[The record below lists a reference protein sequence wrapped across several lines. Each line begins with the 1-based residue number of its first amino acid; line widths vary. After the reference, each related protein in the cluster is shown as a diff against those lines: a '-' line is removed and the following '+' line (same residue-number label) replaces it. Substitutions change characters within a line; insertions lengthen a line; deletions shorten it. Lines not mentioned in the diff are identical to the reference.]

1 MVQCTMSDGERNTD
15 LVIRVHLI
23 VSTFLSAT
31 CQTFRASSY
40 GKAWYVDP
48 DLWGVGISPEARK
61 ADLGQLDQYAKG
73 KKIVQIVHTGILQA
87 HAFLHP
93 AYDTKKQQSRAGG
106 DWW

>member
-1 MVQCTMSDGERNTD
+1 MSDSKQQNYFIVRIH
-15 LVIRVHLI
+15 LVT
-23 VSTFLSAT
+23 STCLAAT

-73 KKIVQIVHTGILQA
+73 KKIVQIKFTCYLLPSII
-87 HAFLHP
+87 FL
-93 AYDTKKQQSRAGG
+93 YE
-106 DWW
+106 